1 MISSL
6 RSTYNEKFTIAKYE
20 AMQDWIAKQHNH
32 RPVFRIAE
40 TPVFIPDDL
49 MQKVKKACDD
59 VIDVILQ
66 PDFKTRTQG
75 ALVMDKNV
83 PNEPDHTTFLQMDFG
98 ICEDGNGGYTPQL
111 IELQG
116 FPSLYCYQDL
126 AARAFRKFFPIPDDY
141 THLFNGLT
149 TESYVDLLREVIVG
163 DTPPA
168 NVILLE
174 LEPHKQTTQIDF
186 WATRD
191 LLGIPVVCI
200 TDLKVSGRKV
210 YYEKNGKKISVHKI
224 YNRVIF
230 DELWPRT
237 DLKREFFFPEDYDVE
252 YVGHPN
258 WFFRISKYTL
268 PLIHSPFVPRTW
280 FLDEISTLP
289 DNLSD
294 YVLKPLFSFA
304 GQGVL
309 INPTK
314 EDIESIENPE
324 QFILQKKVHY
334 GSVVKTPNEPAKFE
348 LRMMFLWKD
357 HEPRPLLVNNLLR
370 LSKAEMVGVRYNK
383 DKDWVGGSVGFFA
396 KGA

>member
-1 MISSL
+1 MLSQL
-6 RSTYNEKFTIAKYE
+6 RKTYNEAFTQKKYE
-20 AMQDWIAKQHNH
+20 AMLDWIARQHNH
-32 RPVFRIAE
+32 RAVFRIAE
-40 TPVFIPDDL
+40 TPVFIPADIL
-49 MQKVKKACDD
+49 EKAKEACDH
-59 VIDVILQ
+59 VIDTILE

-75 ALVMDKNV
+75 SLVADRVV
-83 PNEPDHTTFLQMDFG
+83 PGEPAHTTFLQMDFG
-98 ICEDGNGGYTPQL
+98 ICEDGKGGYEPQL

-126 AARAFRKFFPIPDDY
+126 AARAYKKFFPIPDNY

-149 TESYVDLLREVIVG
+149 TETYIELLREIIVG
-163 DTPPA
+163 DAPA
-168 NVILLE
+168 EQVILLE
-174 LEPHKQTTQIDF
+174 VEPEKQVTQIDF

-200 TDLKVSGRKV
+200 TDLKVSGRDV
-210 YYEKNGKKISVHKI
+210 YYEKKGRKIPVRKI

-230 DELWPRT
+230 DELWQRT
-237 DLKREFFFPEDYDVE
+237 DLTREFFFPEEHDVE

-268 PLIHSPFVPRTW
+268 PLLNHPYVPKTW
-280 FLDEISTLP
+280 YLDELNTLP
-289 DNLSD
+289 DKLSD

-304 GQGVL
+304 GQGVV

-314 EDIESIENPE
+314 ADIDAIENPE

-334 GSVVKTPNEPAKFE
+334 APVVETPNEPAKFE
-348 LRMMFLWKD
+348 LRMMYVWKAGD
-357 HEPRPLLVNNLLR
+357 PRPTLVNNLIR

-383 DKDWVGGSVGFFA
+383 DKDWVGGSVGFA
-396 KGA
+396 SL